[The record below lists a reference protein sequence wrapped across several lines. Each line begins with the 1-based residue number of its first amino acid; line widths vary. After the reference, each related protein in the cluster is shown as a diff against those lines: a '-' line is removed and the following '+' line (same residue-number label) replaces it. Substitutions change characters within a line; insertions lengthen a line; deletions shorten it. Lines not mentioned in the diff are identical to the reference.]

1 LRSGGKPTI
10 SWTEFEHHTD
20 IREQMAAAK
29 GRDAVRT
36 SWLMI
41 YPLTLLECA
50 LMTIVSVYAWIQWR
64 IVYCSW
70 WYPENS
76 RQRPDRLIKPKID
89 VQDAMA
95 AMRTIEDIARESGAR
110 IFWISGTLL
119 GLERHGHP
127 LPHDKDLDVGI
138 SIDDPH
144 CMDFIRALWA
154 SNRIGSMKPQFIS
167 KKTRMQNPDL
177 RCIPAGIVRY
187 MAGVGADGSAGESQ
201 VKLDVFLHFPYS
213 GGVVHGTRNSLWW
226 NSAPAVMQKTYG
238 KASFGVPQDVHLYL
252 TENYGNYQDEVREF
266 ENSIDCPNAMDV
278 FSWKSWTYLLTRQ
291 RMMLRLGR
299 VARARLVNRRLRST
313 ILKGLFPLAER
324 RSRVQRG

>member
-1 LRSGGKPTI
+1 LHSGGKPVI
-10 SWTEFEHHTD
+10 SWTEFAHHTD
-20 IREQMAAAK
+20 IREQMA
-29 GRDAVRT
+29 GQVRRDAIRK
-36 SWLMI
+36 SWWMI
-41 YPLTLLECA
+41 YPVTLLECA
-50 LMTIVSVYAWIQWR
+50 LMTLVSVSAWYLWR
-64 IVYCSW
+64 IVYCRW
-70 WYPENS
+70 WYPEGS
-76 RQRPDRLIKPKID
+76 RKRPDKLTRPKID
-89 VQDAMA
+89 VQHALA

-138 SIDDPH
+138 HVDDPH
-144 CMDFIRALWA
+144 CLDFIRAMWA
-154 SNRIGSMKPQFIS
+154 SASIHSLRPQFIS

-177 RCIPAGIVRY
+177 QSIPSGVIRY
-187 MAGVGADGSAGESQ
+187 MAGVSVGGSSGGSL
-201 VKLDVFLHFPYS
+201 VKLDVFLHFPYA

-226 NSAPAVMQKTYG
+226 NTAPAVMQKAYG
-238 KASFGVPQDVHLYL
+238 QSSFGVPRDVHLYL
-252 TENYGNYQDEVREF
+252 AENYGNYQDEVREF

-299 VARARLVNRRLRST
+299 VARARQINRRLQST